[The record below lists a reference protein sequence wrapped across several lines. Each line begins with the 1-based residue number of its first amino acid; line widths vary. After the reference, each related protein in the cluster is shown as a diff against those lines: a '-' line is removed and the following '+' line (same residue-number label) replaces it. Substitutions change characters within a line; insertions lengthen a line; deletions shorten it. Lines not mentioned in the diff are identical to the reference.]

1 MNSDFDPISPE
12 VNHSSP
18 GKILRDAREQLGL
31 TQDDVAKELYM
42 TLTKVKYIES
52 DEYNRLHSDT
62 FIRGYL
68 RAYGQLVKVD
78 LHKLL
83 AIYDNQA
90 KRLGLKEEFT
100 PAKTE
105 SSNRKIWQF
114 VVALLVLLLLMWL
127 VSVWFLDNRKK
138 NDYSD
143 VPVTNPIIPSVV
155 QTQSSVASS
164 EILASSA
171 ASVAMAAS
179 IEAQFSSVASANSQS
194 SIGNKLALSNPAT
207 GRVDKLEFYFSDE
220 CWLEVSDAKG
230 DVLATDL
237 QLKGSK
243 LLLEG
248 QGPFEIKMG
257 NAPAVSLKLNDEGV
271 NLVPALG
278 TNVLTIKTGRSL
290 GQ

>member
-18 GKILRDAREQLGL
+18 GKMLRDAREQLGL

-52 DEYNRLHSDT
+52 DEYSRLHSDT

-68 RAYGQLVKVD
+68 RAYAQLVKVD
-78 LHKLL
+78 IQDLL
-83 AIYDNQA
+83 SIYDNQA
-90 KRLGLKEEFT
+90 KRLGLKEEFV

-105 SSNRKIWQF
+105 SSNRKLWQF
-114 VVALLVLLLLMWL
+114 VVALLALLLLMWL

-143 VPVTNPIIPSVV
+143 VPVVNPILPTVV
-155 QTQSSVASS
+155 QTQSSVITNEVVASGS
-164 EILASSA
+164 AS
-171 ASVAMAAS
+171 AAS
-179 IEAQFSSVASANSQS
+179 IESNEAVTISSTSLSSQSSVAT
-194 SIGNKLALSNPAT
+194 KLPVINQVT
-207 GRVDKLEFYFSDE
+207 GHTDKLEFYFTDE

-243 LLLEG
+243 LALEG
-248 QGPFEIKMG
+248 QGPFDIKMG
-257 NAPAVSLKLNDEGV
+257 NAPAVSLKLNDEDV
-271 NLVPALG
+271 KLVPALG
-278 TNVLTIKTGRSL
+278 TNVLIVKVGRS